1 MTDSSPQRSSP
12 CFERVAPIVPFPDSE
27 SRIRAFWRERDVF
40 HRTLERRRDAPRFV
54 FYEGPPTANGLPH
67 NGHVLTRVI
76 KDVFPRYKTMRGY
89 HVPRKAG
96 WDTHGLPVEIEVE
109 KELRISGK
117 EAIQRFGVEPF
128 VRRCIESVFR
138 FTREWEE
145 LTEKLGFW
153 VDLENAYVT
162 FHESYVESV
171 WWALAKLH
179 QRGLLY
185 QGHKVVWWWAQGGTA
200 LSAAEVGQGYREV
213 EDPSLYVRFP
223 LEDEP
228 GTSLL
233 AWTTTPWTL
242 PSNQFAAVGPD
253 VVYTVARDGDERL
266 VVAEALL
273 PQLSEKLGRPLAPE
287 RRLRGAELLGR
298 RYRPPFDWYAGAEG
312 REGLWRVVAGDFVEL
327 DAGTGV
333 VHVAPAFGEVDFE
346 CLQAER
352 RRAPGLPLLCAV
364 RPDGSF
370 DPAVAPS
377 AYAGRWVKD
386 CDRELQRELK
396 ERGLVWH
403 AERYRHDYP
412 FCWRSDQDPL
422 IQYARPAW
430 YVRTTAH
437 VQDAL
442 ANNARI
448 HWLPPHIRDG
458 RFGDFLRNNVDWALS
473 RERFWGTP
481 LNVWVNDVTGEQDVP
496 SSVAEILERNPRA
509 FERFEEARAKDPSL
523 SPHLRVHKPWIDYV
537 SWERPGT
544 PGVFRRVPEVIDVW
558 FDSGCMPFAQWGA
571 PLRGMQEF
579 RDSFPA
585 DFITE
590 AIDQTRGWF
599 NSLLWVSTLLFPE
612 AARPHPFRTCIVLGH
627 VCDREGKKE
636 SKSKGNYTPPEVI
649 LDRVRL
655 EFAVAPDGPDAP
667 PAGEARIARED
678 WEGLD
683 FSGDAARVRVYRGDD
698 PERALELRLRPA
710 RLPRRVLQLA
720 AADRASLGVAP
731 APHGLETL
739 PADVPRL
746 APGTRLWVEDPSSPA
761 PGADAFRWFF
771 FAANPPWNPTRH
783 SLAAVRALQRELPL
797 KLRNVYAFFTL
808 YANIDGFDP
817 AAAHCRAGRRPAAE
831 RSLLDRWILSE
842 LALATARVTE
852 QMDAY
857 GLYEATQVLTDFV
870 DALSNWWV
878 RRSRDRF
885 WAGGLGADKL
895 DAHWTLYD
903 CLVTLARLL
912 APFLPF
918 AAEEIWQNLV
928 RRPFPGDSLE
938 SVHMEDWP
946 EADRAAV
953 DPSLS
958 EAMREVRGLVSL
970 GLQVRT
976 AQKLRVRQPLAAA
989 EIVLPR
995 PELERGLAAHLE
1007 LVRDELNVREVRFV
1021 PKADEYVRWLV
1032 KPNFRA
1038 LGPRV
1043 GARMPA
1049 LKAALGAAD
1058 GAALLRELEAHGRV
1072 ELRVEGE
1079 TLALGPDE
1087 IAVALEAR
1095 PGFAAA
1101 SGPAGVVVL
1110 HTELTPELVEEGLFR
1125 EVLSRVQGLRK
1136 ELELEYTGRIR
1147 LSLEGSSRLLAALAP
1162 RRDWLAREALA
1173 DDVGLG
1179 EPPGPGAEVR
1189 EIEIDGEALRLGLVR
1204 VAPRP

>member
-1 MTDSSPQRSSP
+1 MTDSSPQRSSG
-12 CFERVAPIVPFPDSE
+12 CFERVAPIVDFPDSE
-27 SRIRAFWRERDVF
+27 SRIRAFWRAQDVF
-40 HRTLERRRDAPRFV
+40 HRTLERRRDGPRFV

-89 HVPRKAG
+89 FVPRKAG

-117 EAIQRFGVEPF
+117 EAIQRYGVEPF

-138 FTREWEE
+138 YTREWEE

-171 WWALAKLH
+171 WWALSRLH

-200 LSAAEVGQGYREV
+200 LSAAEVGWGYQEV

-228 GTSLL
+228 GISLL

-253 VVYTVARDGDERL
+253 LVYAIVRDGEERL

-273 PQLSEKLGRPLAPE
+273 PQLAEKVGRALPVE
-287 RRLRGAELLGR
+287 RRLRGLDLLGR

-312 REGLWRVVAGDFVEL
+312 REGLWRVVAADFVEL

-352 RRAPGLPLLCAV
+352 RSAPGLPLLCAV

-370 DPAVAPS
+370 DPAVAPM

-396 ERGLVWH
+396 ERGLAWH

-412 FCWRSDQDPL
+412 FCWRAERDPL

-458 RFGDFLRNNVDWALS
+458 RFGDFLRNNMDWALS

-481 LNVWVNDVTGEQDVP
+481 LNVWVNDVTGEHDVP
-496 SSVAEILERNPRA
+496 ACVAEILGRNPRA
-509 FERFEEARAKDPSL
+509 FERFEEARAEDPSL

-537 SWERPGT
+537 TWERPGT

-571 PLRGMQEF
+571 PHRGLQEF

-612 AARPHPFRTCIVLGH
+612 AEKPHPYRTCIVLGH

-636 SKSKGNYTPPEVI
+636 SKSKGNFTPPEVI
-649 LDRVRL
+649 LDCVRL
-655 EFAVAPDGPDAP
+655 EFAVAPDGPATP
-667 PAGEARIARED
+667 PPGEARIAREE

-683 FSGDAARVRVYRGDD
+683 FSGDSARVRVYRGDA

-710 RLPRRVLQLA
+710 RLPRRVLCLA
-720 AADRASLGVAP
+720 AADREALGVAP

-746 APGTRLWVEDPSSPA
+746 APETKLWVEDPSSPA

-817 AAAHCRAGRRPAAE
+817 AAARCREGRRPAAE
-831 RSLLDRWILSE
+831 RGLLDRWILSE
-842 LALATARVTE
+842 LALATVRTTE
-852 QMDAY
+852 QMDGY

-903 CLVTLARLL
+903 CLVALARLL

-918 AAEEIWQNLV
+918 AAEEMWQNLV
-928 RRPFPGDSLE
+928 RRPFPDGSLE
-938 SVHMEDWP
+938 SVHMADWP
-946 EADRAAV
+946 AAEPAEI
-953 DPSLS
+953 DSALS
-958 EAMREVRGLVSL
+958 EEMREVRNLVSL

-989 EIVLPR
+989 EVVLAR
-995 PELERGLAAHLE
+995 PDLERSLAAHLE
-1007 LVRDELNVREVRFV
+1007 LVREELNVREVRFV

-1079 TLALGPDE
+1079 TLGLGPDE

-1101 SGPAGVVVL
+1101 SGPSGVVVL

-1136 ELELEYTGRIR
+1136 ELDLEYTGRIR
-1147 LSLEGSSRLLAALAP
+1147 LSVDGSQRLLAALAP
-1162 RRDWLAREALA
+1162 RLDWLQREALA
-1173 DDVGLG
+1173 DEVRLG
-1179 EPPGPGAEVR
+1179 EPPASGAEAR
-1189 EIEIDGEALRLGLVR
+1189 ELEVDGEPLRLGLLR
-1204 VAPRP
+1204 AESAG